1 MRKLKAVK
9 IEDGAR
15 EVVVKEVSPRM
26 VLDAFADDGGPAAG
40 LAGLAVEC
48 CGLGREDLLGLYGS
62 DLERLWAAF
71 KEVNSF
77 FFSIA
82 PSLGLDG
89 LTAELGRNFVRIC
102 GEESASLLKRA
113 TSAHSTTATPISPTP

>member
-1 MRKLKAVK
+1 MKAVK

-26 VLDAFADDGGPAAG
+26 VLDAFAADAGPAAG
-40 LAGLAVEC
+40 LSSLAVEC
-48 CGLGREDLLGLYGS
+48 CGLEQADLLGLYGS
-62 DLERLWAAF
+62 DLERLWEAF

-77 FFSIA
+77 FFGLA
-82 PSLGLDG
+82 PALGLDG
-89 LTAELGRNFVRIC
+89 LVAELGKNFARIC

-113 TSAHSTTATPISPTP
+113 TSAPQTTDTPTSTTP